1 MKWIAYL
8 NICLKV
14 LTLTN
19 KKEGATPSF
28 VFILKKINKTIIKAI
43 SRQMCGFNNLITL
56 INYSVQIKVD
66 S

>member
-1 MKWIAYL
+1 MKWIEYL

-28 VFILKKINKTIIKAI
+28 VFILKKLTKQLLKPSQGKCVALII
-43 SRQMCGFNNLITL
+43 
-56 INYSVQIKVD
+56 
-66 S
+66 